1 MPKDSIFNVISINHD
16 IISSFINIY
25 VSAPRKKARQ
35 GYDERERAR
44 DAGRLFFNS

>member
-25 VSAPRKKARQ
+25 VAAPKRARQ
-35 GYDERERAR
+35 GYDERDKAR